1 MPESFRLV
9 RYVVY
14 LCAAAVLSMPV
25 PVHADLAIGGDAATP
40 EYWLQADGD
49 RPILTLE
56 EIAEV
61 NRRIAE
67 KSGGVHDLTAVPA
80 YLPGAD
86 VQMRIRLAA
95 QDLMGETLPGLY
107 AGGQPLSAAEW
118 NAVRENRALNA
129 VGATVDVRYAIA
141 LERANIRLLPTAA
154 GWYESPDDT
163 RYDSLQGTVIDPG
176 EAVLVLHTSRDGAFA
191 FVETRDYYGW
201 VAAHVLAQTDRK
213 KWEEFAAPQEFCT
226 AMAPRVQVSI
236 AEDGRIYHSWLYQLG
251 AKIPIG
257 SRADGSRCI
266 LLPMRGAGGRLHV
279 QEFPMPGAN
288 AVAEGRLPLTH
299 NNLIRL
305 AFLPLGMEYGW
316 GGANEGMDCSSY
328 VQNIYRAM
336 GIELPRDADLQEKA
350 CTLVPLTGLTR
361 EERYRRIAEAP
372 PGALLFRPGHV
383 MLYLGQDAG
392 GTPLV
397 IHDISSYYEGGE
409 KQYIRKVVVS
419 HLDFLN
425 ARGAA
430 AIDTLDAIG
439 LVVPAR

>member
-49 RPILTLE
+49 RPILTSE

-67 KSGGVHDLTAVPA
+67 QSGGVHDLTAVPA
-80 YLPGAD
+80 RLSGAD
-86 VQMRIRLAA
+86 VQMCIRQAA
-95 QDLMGETLPGLY
+95 QDFAEETLPELY

-118 NAVRENRALNA
+118 NAVRENRALDA

-141 LERANIRLLPTAA
+141 LERADIRLLPTAA

-201 VAAHVLAQTDRK
+201 AVTEKLAYAEREPWLSFLAPKHFVTVA
-213 KWEEFAAPQEFCT
+213 
-226 AMAPRVQVSI
+226 MPRLQLWARERSL
-236 AEDGRIYHSWLYQLG
+236 LYQLG
-251 AKIPIG
+251 AKIPTSESSEAARRIIVPLRDVG
-257 SRADGSRCI
+257 EHFVNGHMWVRTEGMSIDEM
-266 LLPMRGAGGRLHV
+266 LP
-279 QEFPMPGAN
+279 
-288 AVAEGRLPLTH
+288 EGRLPLTH

-361 EERYRRIAEAP
+361 EERYRRLAEAP

-392 GTPLV
+392 GAPLV

-409 KQYIRKVVVS
+409 KHYIRKIVVS